1 MEESLEYLQ
10 FMENAEEEEAW
21 LGEKCALVS
30 RGDSGDTLAATQ
42 VKARQDGSTVSLLW
56 FGSFFPNVAVFIHEI
71 GSCILGSRDRD
82 ASVHFKCE
90 KARPSHSTRSENRIP
105 A

>member
-1 MEESLEYLQ
+1 MPQLTCSFLLLWCQPLHYRGVNLEESLEYLQ

-21 LGEKCALVS
+21 LGEKCAVVS

-71 GSCILGSRDRD
+71 GSCILG
-82 ASVHFKCE
+82 
-90 KARPSHSTRSENRIP
+90 
-105 A
+105 